1 MEDLVSSVI
10 LPGTCATL
18 FAVLCT
24 WVWTHDY
31 KEISAEIPAK
41 LKIGKED
48 EVGILWQRTQNF
60 LH

>member
-1 MEDLVSSVI
+1 MEDLVPSVI
-10 LPGTCATL
+10 IPGACAIL
-18 FAVLCT
+18 LAVLFT

-31 KEISAEIPAK
+31 EELSADLLAK

-48 EVGILWQRTQNF
+48 EGGILWQRTQNF